1 MTKFCVAHS
10 ENTIDS
16 RVSIEIIVNS
26 IPSNSAN
33 LATFCQIYPAL
44 ATQHSLLFV
53 KYLNG
58 IVVKGAGHVQ
68 RTGLRSEVGIRGK
81 YININVHFLF

>member
-44 ATQHSLLFV
+44 AAQHSLLFV

-68 RTGLRSEVGIRGK
+68 LNRSGAGFRFRRK
-81 YININVHFLF
+81 YININVHFRF